1 MTIDD
6 AKDAC
11 RNSESEF
18 TCAVLCSGGC
28 VCTLASIRAGFKM
41 IWGTEICPEHQSCL
55 DKTQQDETTCSCN
68 GNTQQRMWKD
78 LTGAPCLGNTFTNTE
93 KYNAVDNPDYL
104 TSGQPCPNYSRSG
117 NQKGENGETG
127 WMFVQQTKI
136 IIKKQPKIFRLEIS
150 DYAIE
155 VKVEVR

>member
-41 IWGTEICPEHQSCL
+41 IWGTEICPEHQSTCSR
-55 DKTQQDETTCSCN
+55 QQEDLICSCN
-68 GNTQQRMWKD
+68 GNTQQRMWED
-78 LTGAPCLGNTFTNTE
+78 LTGAPCLGNTFTSTE
-93 KYNAVDNPDYL
+93 GYNAVDDPDYL
-104 TSGQPCPNYSRSG
+104 TDFWPTLPKLFSFGDPQRRGRRDRLDVCATNKDH
-117 NQKGENGETG
+117 NQKA
-127 WMFVQQTKI
+127 TK
-136 IIKKQPKIFRLEIS
+136 KIQAGNIGLCNRSERW
-150 DYAIE
+150 
-155 VKVEVR
+155 K